1 MRPVFTNDPGL
12 RESRARPTIART
24 FEPFSD
30 EALARALRTL
40 ARRDAVLRPLVRKWG
55 PPTFRPH
62 ADYYDTLVDA
72 VVGQQISGAAA
83 RSILGKLRASL
94 VGVFVPSAM
103 AVAPDELYRGAGVS
117 SQKISYLRSLAEHV
131 ADGRLELARL
141 PEMDDDAIVEELTAV
156 RGIGVWTAQMFLI
169 FSLGRLDILPTGD
182 LGVRK
187 GTQIAYQLADLPT
200 PRQVA
205 ALAEERRWAPW
216 RSVAT
221 WYMWRVLES

>member
-1 MRPVFTNDPGL
+1 MITNDPGD
-12 RESRARPTIART
+12 RDMTARPTIAST
-24 FEPFSD
+24 FEPYSD

-62 ADYYDTLVDA
+62 ADYYDTLVDS

-83 RSILGKLRASL
+83 RSILTKLRLAL
-94 VGVFVPSAM
+94 GGRFEPSAM
-103 AVAPDELYRGAGVS
+103 LVATDELYRGCGVS
-117 SQKISYLRSLAEHV
+117 SQKVAYLRSLAEHV
-131 ADGRLELARL
+131 ADGRLELARM
-141 PEMDDDAIVEELTAV
+141 PEMEDAAIVEELTAV
-156 RGIGVWTAQMFLI
+156 HGIGVWTAQMFLI

-216 RSVAT
+216 RSVAA